1 MPEDT
6 LDEYL
11 TFSLGEEEYAID
23 ILRVREIR
31 SWESVTRIPFAESW
45 ECGLVNVRGAI
56 VPVVDMRKRLGLA
69 ETTFDKHTVVIL
81 VGRKEGD
88 RDKVSGLVVDQLN
101 GVISASR
108 TAIQDAPHFKSRV
121 DMRYVSGLTES
132 DGRMVILLNLDT
144 LLNTSGEVPGTAELE
159 GEQA

>member
-6 LDEYL
+6 VDEYL

-31 SWESVTRIPFAESW
+31 SWEAVTRIPFAESW

-56 VPVVDMRKRLGLA
+56 VPVVDLRRRLGLA
-69 ETTFDKHTVVIL
+69 DTTFDKHTVVIL
-81 VGRKEGD
+81 VGRREGE

-101 GVISASR
+101 GVIAAGR

-121 DMRYVSGLTES
+121 DMRYVAGLTES
-132 DGRMVILLNLDT
+132 DGRMIILLNLDT
-144 LLNTSGEVPGTAELE
+144 LLNASGEVPGTAELE